1 MTFIIIYYE
10 IMIPPK
16 CLVSKSQAAIHI
28 QCPHFLK
35 HMSHYD
41 LPNVDSGSTHL
52 LFFFSLLAILYAA
65 NKEVLF
71 QALAACKE
79 VVSDSPGLVDF
90 AIGLMNSVFNLPD
103 GQVMFFEEFE

>member
-1 MTFIIIYYE
+1 M
-10 IMIPPK
+10 
-16 CLVSKSQAAIHI
+16 SKSQAAIHI

-35 HMSHYD
+35 HMSHDD

-52 LFFFSLLAILYAA
+52 LFFFFSLLAILYAA

-79 VVSDSPGLVDF
+79 VVSDSLGLVDF